1 MNASLTFPV
10 RDYTFHALPTARHWI
25 DGAFVDAATPTT
37 LAVTNPRY
45 GEAMGQVQL
54 GDASDVD
61 RAVAGAKAAFPAWQ
75 ATPIKERVQILYR
88 LKALMERDLV
98 ELAWLLS
105 HEHGKVYAQAE
116 ASVRKGIECVEF
128 ACSLANG
135 AAAGGVL
142 EVSRGVTC
150 QLRHEPLGV
159 VAGVAPFNFPM
170 MVPLWMLPNA
180 LAAGNC
186 FVIKPS
192 EQVPYNMQ
200 KFALL
205 LQEAGLPDGV
215 CQIVNGAQP
224 VVEAL
229 TDHPDVAALAFVGST
244 RVAKLVYERGAR
256 AGKRMLC
263 LGGAK
268 NHLLVVPD
276 ADVRITADNVIA
288 SAYGTAGQRCMAAS
302 VLVAIG
308 DVQHV
313 IDAIAERTRALVLG
327 KDMGPVISAAAKAR
341 IEGYIDAAE
350 ARGATI
356 LVDGR
361 GATVAGC
368 PGTWVGPTVIDH
380 ATAAMP
386 CAREEIFG
394 PVLTI
399 VRVDTVDQALAIE
412 NANPYGNAACIYTTS
427 GFIAEYCIERFEAG
441 MCGVN
446 IGVPVP
452 REPFAFGGW
461 NDSRF
466 GHGDITGEDGYLFWT
481 RARKVTSKWALQKD
495 WNWMA

>member
-1 MNASLTFPV
+1 MSSALSFPA
-10 RDYTFHALPTARHWI
+10 RDSGFVSYITARHFI
-25 DGAFVDAATPTT
+25 GGAFVDASSGEA
-37 LAVTNPRY
+37 LAVANPRY
-45 GEAMGQVQL
+45 GESMGDVQL
-54 GDASDVD
+54 GNAADVD
-61 RAVAGAKAAFPAWQ
+61 RAVAAAKAAFPGWK
-75 ATPIKERVQILYR
+75 ATPIKERAQILYR
-88 LKALMERDLV
+88 LKALMERDLE

-105 HEHGKVYAQAE
+105 HEHGKVFAQAE
-116 ASVRKGIECVEF
+116 ASVKKGIECLEF

-135 AAAGGVL
+135 AAAGGIL

-150 QLRHEPLGV
+150 QVRHEPLGV
-159 VAGVAPFNFPM
+159 VAGIAPFNFPM

-186 FVIKPS
+186 FVLKPS
-192 EQVPYNMQ
+192 EQVPFNMQ
-200 KFALL
+200 KLAVL

-215 CQIVNGAQP
+215 FNIVNGTKP

-229 TDHPDVAALAFVGST
+229 VDHPDVKAVGFVGST
-244 RVAKLVYERGAR
+244 KVAKLLYERGAR
-256 AGKRMLC
+256 LGKRMLC

-276 ADVRITADNVIA
+276 ADLRITADNVIA

-313 IDAIAERTRALVLG
+313 VDAIAERTRALVLG
-327 KDMGPVISAAAKAR
+327 RDMGPVISAAAKAR
-341 IEGYIDAAE
+341 IEAYIDDAE

-361 GATVAGC
+361 GASVDGC
-368 PGTWVGPTVIDH
+368 PGSWVGPTIIDH
-380 ATAAMP
+380 ASADMP

-394 PVLTI
+394 PVLTV
-399 VRVDTVDQALAIE
+399 VRVATVDEGLAIE
-412 NANPYGNAACIYTTS
+412 NANPYGNAACIYTTT
-427 GFIAEYCIERFEAG
+427 GYIAEYCLERFEAG

-461 NDSRF
+461 NDSKF
-466 GHGDITGEDGYLFWT
+466 GHGDITGDDGFHFWT

-495 WNWMA
+495 WNWMS